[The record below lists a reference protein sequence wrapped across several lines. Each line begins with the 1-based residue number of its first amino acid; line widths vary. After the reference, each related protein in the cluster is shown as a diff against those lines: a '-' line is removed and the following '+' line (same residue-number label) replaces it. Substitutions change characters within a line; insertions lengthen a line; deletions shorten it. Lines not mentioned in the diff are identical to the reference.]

1 MRLSLTWMGGE
12 KMTPTL
18 PSEPNHDDSLR
29 RILVVDD
36 DEAVRYLCT
45 EALGDYEVLQA
56 ENGRVALRMQRQD
69 PVDVILTDVMMPEM
83 TGLDLLA
90 AVKEKSP
97 NQIVVVMTSFAEKE
111 TVLQALKSQAD
122 DFIEKPI
129 DMIQVRAVVDRALEK
144 KRLREELFHL
154 KQMDRLKS
162 DFLGL
167 ISHKLKTP
175 ITIIS
180 LSTQILA
187 DKAKEYG
194 SDPSFERNLEATREQ
209 TAYLV
214 SLIEELLR
222 FSEAILRE
230 EQIQPERADLEELVR
245 SCVDKVRGAASGGR
259 VDLELRFEEPLPRL
273 TVDSRRLEFA
283 LHAVLDNAVK
293 FTPPGGKVTVT
304 GTAGETAVRLVVRDS
319 GSGIVEEEQSKVFEK
334 FYQIDPDYTGQ
345 VRGFGLGLFYARQF
359 IAEHGGL
366 LELESALGEGTTV
379 TVTLPLSDD

>member
-1 MRLSLTWMGGE
+1 VSILIGGE
-12 KMTPTL
+12 KVTQTV
-18 PSEPNHDDSLR
+18 PSGPNRDAPSR

-36 DEAVRYLCT
+36 DEDVRYLCA
-45 EALGDYEVLQA
+45 EALGKHEVFQA
-56 ENGRVALRMQRQD
+56 ENGRVALGMQRQD
-69 PVDVILTDVMMPEM
+69 PFDVILTDVKMPEM

-97 NQIVVVMTSFAEKE
+97 NQIVVVMTSFAEKK
-111 TVLQALKSQAD
+111 TVLKALKSQAD

-144 KRLREELFHL
+144 QRLREELFHL

-187 DKAKEYG
+187 EKAKEYG
-194 SDPSFERNLEATREQ
+194 GDPSFERNLEATQEQ

-222 FSEAILRE
+222 FSDAILRE
-230 EQIQPERADLEELVR
+230 ERVQRERTDLEGLVR
-245 SCVDKVRGAASGGR
+245 ACVDKVRDAASRGQ
-259 VDLELRFEEPLPRL
+259 VDLELLFEDSLPPLEADR
-273 TVDSRRLEFA
+273 RRLEFA

-293 FTPPGGKVTVT
+293 FSPPGGRVTVT
-304 GTAGETAVRLVVRDS
+304 GRAGGTEVRLVVRDS
-319 GSGIVEEEQSKVFEK
+319 GSGIEEEEQPKVFEK
-334 FYQIDPDYTGQ
+334 FYQVDPDYTGQ
-345 VRGFGLGLFYARQF
+345 VRGFGLGLFYARRF
-359 IAEHGGL
+359 VEEHGGL
-366 LELESALGEGTTV
+366 LELESAPGEGTTV
-379 TVTLPLSDD
+379 TIVLPLSIP

>member
-1 MRLSLTWMGGE
+1 MKKTVPL
-12 KMTPTL
+12 
-18 PSEPNHDDSLR
+18 EPNRDTPSR

-36 DEAVRYLCT
+36 DEDVRYLCI
-45 EALGDYEVLQA
+45 EALGGHEVLQA
-56 ENGRVALRMQRQD
+56 ENGRIALQMQRQE
-69 PVDVILTDVMMPEM
+69 PADVILTDVMMPEM
-83 TGLDLLA
+83 NGLELLA

-97 NQIVVVMTSFAEKE
+97 NQIVVVMTSFAEKK
-111 TVLQALKSQAD
+111 TVLRALKAQAD

-144 KRLREELFHL
+144 QRLREELFHL

-187 DKAKEYG
+187 EKAKEYG
-194 SDPSFERNLEATREQ
+194 NDPSFERNLEATREQ

-222 FSEAILRE
+222 FSDAILQE
-230 EQIQPERADLEELVR
+230 EQPQLKRTDLEGLVR
-245 SCVDKVRGAASGGR
+245 SGVEKVRGAASGGR
-259 VDLELRFEEPLPRL
+259 VDLKLQLEEHLPKL
-273 TVDSRRLEFA
+273 VVDSRRLEFA

-304 GTAGETAVRLVVRDS
+304 GTADGAEARLVVRDS
-319 GSGIVEEEQSKVFEK
+319 GSGIAEEEQSKVFEK

-345 VRGFGLGLFYARQF
+345 VRGFGLGLFYARRF
-359 IAEHGGL
+359 IEEHGGL
-366 LELESALGEGTTV
+366 LELESVPGEGTTV
-379 TVTLPLSDD
+379 TITLPLSVS

>member
-1 MRLSLTWMGGE
+1 M
-12 KMTPTL
+12 
-18 PSEPNHDDSLR
+18 PSEPNRDTPSR

-36 DEAVRYLCT
+36 DEDVRYLCI
-45 EALGDYEVLQA
+45 EALGGHEVLQA
-56 ENGRVALRMQRQD
+56 ENGRIALQMQRQE
-69 PVDVILTDVMMPEM
+69 PADVILTDVMMPEM
-83 TGLDLLA
+83 NGLELLA

-97 NQIVVVMTSFAEKE
+97 NQIVVVMTSFAEKK
-111 TVLQALKSQAD
+111 TVLRALKAQAD

-144 KRLREELFHL
+144 QRLREELFHL

-187 DKAKEYG
+187 EKAKEYG
-194 SDPSFERNLEATREQ
+194 NDPSFERNLEATREQ

-222 FSEAILRE
+222 FSDAILQE
-230 EQIQPERADLEELVR
+230 EQPQLKRTDLEGLVR
-245 SCVDKVRGAASGGR
+245 SGVEKVRGAASGGR
-259 VDLELRFEEPLPRL
+259 VDLKLQLEEHLPKL
-273 TVDSRRLEFA
+273 VVDSRRLEFA

-304 GTAGETAVRLVVRDS
+304 GTADGAEARLVVRDS
-319 GSGIVEEEQSKVFEK
+319 GSGIAEEEQSKVFEK

-345 VRGFGLGLFYARQF
+345 VRGFGLGLFYARRF
-359 IAEHGGL
+359 VADHGGH
-366 LELESALGEGTTV
+366 LELESVPGKGTTV
-379 TVTLPLSDD
+379 TVSLPLSAV

>member
-1 MRLSLTWMGGE
+1 MKRA
-12 KMTPTL
+12 L
-18 PSEPNHDDSLR
+18 PSEKTCEAYSR

-36 DEAVRYLCT
+36 DEDVRYLCA
-45 EALGDYEVLQA
+45 EALGGHDVRQA
-56 ENGRVALRMQRQD
+56 ENGRVALQMQRQD

-83 TGLDLLA
+83 NGLDLLA

-111 TVLQALKSQAD
+111 TVLRALKSQAD

-187 DKAKEYG
+187 EKAKEYG

-222 FSEAILRE
+222 FSEAILQE
-230 EQIQPERADLEELVR
+230 EQVQLMRTDLEGLVG
-245 SCVDKVRGAASGGR
+245 SCVDKVRGAASQGK
-259 VDLELRFEEPLPRL
+259 VDLELQLEETLPELVLDRRRF
-273 TVDSRRLEFA
+273 EFA

-293 FTPPGGKVTVT
+293 FTPPGGRVTLSCAAD
-304 GTAGETAVRLVVRDS
+304 GADLRLVVRDS
-319 GSGIVEEEQSKVFEK
+319 GIGIVEEEQSKVFEK

-345 VRGFGLGLFYARQF
+345 VRGFGLGLFYARRF
-359 IAEHGGL
+359 IEEHGGL
-366 LELESALGEGTTV
+366 LELESVPGKGTKV
-379 TVTLPLSDD
+379 SIILPLPGA

>member
-1 MRLSLTWMGGE
+1 VKQTLSSQP
-12 KMTPTL
+12 KQDAP
-18 PSEPNHDDSLR
+18 LR

-36 DEAVRYLCT
+36 DEAVRYLCA
-45 EALGDYEVLQA
+45 EALRDHEVLQA
-56 ENGRVALRMQRQD
+56 ENGRVALQMQRRET
-69 PVDVILTDVMMPEM
+69 VDVILTDVMMPEM

-111 TVLQALKSQAD
+111 TVLRALKSQAD

-144 KRLREELFHL
+144 QRLREELFHL

-187 DKAKEYG
+187 EKAKEYG
-194 SDPSFERNLEATREQ
+194 SDPAFERNLAATQEQ

-222 FSEAILRE
+222 FSEAILQE
-230 EQIQPERADLEELVR
+230 EQLQLKRADLEELVR
-245 SCVDKVRGAASGGR
+245 SCVDKVRGAASRGQ
-259 VDLELRFEEPLPRL
+259 VDLKLQLDGPLPEL
-273 TVDSRRLEFA
+273 VVDSRRLEFA
-283 LHAVLDNAVK
+283 LHAVFENAVK
-293 FTPPGGKVTVT
+293 FTPPGGRVTVT
-304 GTAGETAVRLVVRDS
+304 GTAAGAELQLVVRDS
-319 GSGIVEEEQSKVFEK
+319 GIGIVEEEQSKVFEK

-345 VRGFGLGLFYARQF
+345 VRGFGLGLFYARRF
-359 IAEHGGL
+359 IEEHGGL
-366 LELESALGEGTTV
+366 LELASEPGKGTTV
-379 TVTLPLSDD
+379 TVVLPFPEA